1 MITRTALMLAMA
13 ACAMHGA
20 VARAAEAQPQ
30 PYKPEA
36 QARVANLHG
45 DTDRPLRYR
54 PDGDDFVIDNGIEF
68 FNRPLYG
75 GNSAF
80 RVDGGDKPEFSL
92 YLPGRG
98 GNLRLGVCM
107 PAAGAR
113 CLWLHDA
120 ARITT
125 RYRPGE
131 LHYEIRDAQLGAGGR
146 ITVVALAYAATEG
159 LGVQVQG
166 AGLPAAAQLVIA
178 FGAGDGK
185 RGRRDGDIGT
195 EAVPIGEYF
204 QFAPGAARGARI
216 APQADGFRVV
226 APHATIAVTT
236 ATVAGN
242 GTDHANGATGAS
254 ADAGHG
260 AASTGSTSPTIL
272 HRPDTDSAAAPV
284 AAARPPLLVTRHDAN
299 LWPRLDALLGAVS
312 RDDGNANANAKANA
326 NATATADADADTATG
341 VAVARLPLG
350 AAPVQIAVQVTARAG
365 AQEQEAYRAVGATT
379 DGDRAA
385 GRLLP
390 AFGTAELAMRF
401 DQARRH
407 FAHLRH
413 RVRIDTPDPYLNA
426 AMGALNVAADAVWDD
441 SQGAIMH
448 GAVAWRTKLL
458 GWRGPYA
465 LDALGWHD
473 RARANIDAWTGRQN
487 TSPVPAQIP
496 APEAA
501 TNLARNESALH
512 SNGDLSTSHYDM
524 NLVFIDALLR
534 HLLWTG
540 DKALAQAVWPVLE
553 RHLAWERRLFR
564 RPFGADR
571 LPLYDAYAAIW
582 ASDDLYYNGGG
593 ATHTSAYNAWHN
605 AMAARIATWLGKD
618 ATAYATEA
626 AAIGQ
631 AMRTQLWM
639 PQQGAFAE
647 YRDALGNQLLH
658 PHYALWSFYHTIDA
672 QVPTPF
678 EAARMAAALDRD
690 RRAIPV
696 RGPGV
701 PSDRPYR
708 VLPTTDWMPYSWS
721 INNVVMGENLHTAL
735 AYWQAGRSETAFE
748 LTKGALLASLYM
760 GISPGNIGTMNY
772 LDVYRREAQRDFADG
787 AGVMARTLVEGLFG
801 VQPDALARV
810 LTVRPGLPR
819 AWDHASLAHPDVN
832 VAYRRT
838 GQRERW
844 TVGQARRRF
853 AQLTLELPARAANV
867 VAVRVNGKL
876 AHWRNVD
883 DAVGAPRLR
892 LDTPLG
898 ASAAIEIVW
907 GGVAIDARVARLDAG
922 SGAQQGF
929 MRYRQGAF
937 AWWQQVPAAAASTAA
952 TASAPVQTV
961 TSSAAAAGA
970 AAQCVASSPQWLHG
984 APVQAR
990 TVDLTPWFNDAVT
1003 QLFKPGK
1010 YVTPRSPYATL
1021 ALPSQGAGAWAGHVQ
1036 ELPEIDDAGLRA
1048 LGGTL
1053 TLPNGLHFATP
1064 RAGANILFTSQW
1076 DNYPRQVT
1084 VPLQGQARRAFLLMA
1099 GSTNHMQSRID
1110 NGVIEVTYR
1119 DGISTRLSLRN
1130 PDNWWPIEQDYL
1142 IDDFQFPFCG
1152 QLPLRVDLKTARAQ
1166 VPATGKHPA
1175 NGRRIAGGAATVI
1188 DVPLDPARQL
1198 QSITVRALAND
1209 VVLGVMGVTLD
1220 SAP

>member
-1 MITRTALMLAMA
+1 MLAVA

-20 VARAAEAQPQ
+20 TARAAEAQLQ
-30 PYKPEA
+30 HYKPEA
-36 QARVANLHG
+36 QARVPNLHG

-54 PDGDDFVIDNGIEF
+54 PDGDDFVIDDGIEF

-107 PAAGAR
+107 PAAGAH

-120 ARITT
+120 ASITT

-146 ITVVALAYAATEG
+146 ITVMALAYAATEG

-166 AGLPAAAQLVIA
+166 TGLPASAQLVIA

-195 EAVPIGEYF
+195 EAVPISEYF
-204 QFAPGAARGARI
+204 QLAPGAARGARI
-216 APQADGFRVV
+216 AAQADGFRVV

-236 ATVAGN
+236 ATAAGN
-242 GTDHANGATGAS
+242 GTDHANGVTSAR

-260 AASTGSTSPTIL
+260 AASTDSTSPTIL
-272 HRPDTDSAAAPV
+272 HRPGTGSAVAPM
-284 AAARPPLLVTRHDAN
+284 AAARTPLLVTRHDAN
-299 LWPRLDALLGAVS
+299 LWPRLDALLAAVS
-312 RDDGNANANAKANA
+312 RDGGNADATATATATADTGANANANADANA
-326 NATATADADADTATG
+326 NAATG

-390 AFGTAELAMRF
+390 AFGTTELATRF

-407 FAHLRH
+407 FDHLRH

-441 SQGAIMH
+441 GQGAIMH

-501 TNLARNESALH
+501 TNLARNEAALH

-564 RPFGADR
+564 RPFGTDQ

-618 ATAYATEA
+618 ATPYTTEA
-626 AAIGQ
+626 AAIRQ

-647 YRDALGNQLLH
+647 YRDALGGQLLH
-658 PHYALWSFYHTIDA
+658 PHYALWSFYHTVDA

-708 VLPTTDWMPYSWS
+708 VLPSTDWMPYSWS

-801 VQPDALARV
+801 VQPDALAGV

-844 TVGQARRRF
+844 TVGQAGRRF

-867 VAVRVNGKL
+867 VSVRVNGKP
-876 AHWRNVD
+876 ARWRNVD

-907 GGVAIDARVARLDAG
+907 DGVAIDARVAKLDAG
-922 SGAQQGF
+922 AGAQQGF
-929 MRYRQGAF
+929 VRYRQGAF
-937 AWWQQVPAAAASTAA
+937 AWWQQAPAAAASTA
-952 TASAPVQTV
+952 SAPAQTV

-970 AAQCVASSPQWLHG
+970 AAQCVASGPQWLHG

-990 TVDLTPWFNDAVT
+990 TVDLTPWFNDEVT

-1021 ALPSQGAGAWAGHVQ
+1021 ALPAQGAGAWAGHVQ

-1064 RAGANILFTSQW
+1064 PAGANILFTSQW
-1076 DNYPRQVT
+1076 DNYPREVT

-1110 NGVIEVTYR
+1110 NGETEVTYV
-1119 DGISTRLSLRN
+1119 DGTSTRVALRN

-1142 IDDFQFPFCG
+1142 IDDYQFPFCG

-1188 DVPLDPARQL
+1188 ELPLDPARQL